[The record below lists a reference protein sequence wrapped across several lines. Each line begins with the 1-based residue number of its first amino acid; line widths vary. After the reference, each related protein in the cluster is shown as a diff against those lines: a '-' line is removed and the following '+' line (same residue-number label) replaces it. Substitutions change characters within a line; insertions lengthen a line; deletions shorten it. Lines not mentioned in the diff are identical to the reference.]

1 MHGRDAHATV
11 GVSVIT
17 AITPERLASSVL
29 AVPPL
34 CRSADFS
41 LNEAENAKLI
51 RHIESGGVTTLLY
64 GGNGNFYHV
73 ATSELDQLLA
83 MIARLASDNTLVIP
97 SVAPTFG
104 TMIDQAKIVRRHKF

>member
-1 MHGRDAHATV
+1 M
-11 GVSVIT
+11 IT
-17 AITPERLASSVL
+17 SLTTERLSSSVL

-41 LNEAENAKLI
+41 LNEAENAKLM

-64 GGNGNFYHV
+64 GGNANFYHV
-73 ATSELDQLLA
+73 ATSELDELFA
-83 MIARLASDNTLVIP
+83 MIARIASENTLVIP

-104 TMIDQAKIVRRHKF
+104 AMMDQAKIVRR